1 MAGQS
6 YAQSALKYAEPSRS
20 DDRITLL
27 DDRDVE
33 NCFWNF
39 GYENVFRDAAWRRDR
54 SVDAGWKNRA
64 PAKTVIA
71 KAIEKHSK
79 PWIAVL
85 LLDAVIDRGPKG
97 VPPPLRHAIECCVRM
112 ARRS

>member
-1 MAGQS
+1 M
-6 YAQSALKYAEPSRS
+6 LHE
-20 DDRITLL
+20 
-27 DDRDVE
+27 RDVE

-39 GYENVFRDAAWRRDR
+39 GYDEVFRKAAWPHNGP
-54 SVDAGWKNRA
+54 VDAGWKQRA

-71 KAIEKHSK
+71 RAIEKHSK

-97 VPPPLRHAIECCVRM
+97 VPPPLRHAIECCVQM
-112 ARRS
+112 ARDS